1 MSNGPLPT
9 TITFLAHLP
18 RHPQRT
24 KVRFLGCVTKYDIS
38 TGVLE
43 LQHAYPTA
51 YDITVIAV
59 VDVNILL
66 ENVKRDDIAV
76 GAWVNIIGYVEE
88 VINKREKA
96 KDLSGKTAQGAF
108 SRVDLVKV
116 QAIILWSAG
125 AIKVGEYE
133 RALTQ
138 RLDAAVVN
146 S

>member
-18 RHPQRT
+18 SHPQGT

-43 LQHAYPTA
+43 LQHACPSR
-51 YDITVIAV
+51 YDISVIAV

-66 ENVKRDDIAV
+66 ENLKREDIAV
-76 GAWVNIIGYVEE
+76 GAWVNIVGYVKE
-88 VINKREKA
+88 VINKSEIA
-96 KDLSGKTAQGAF
+96 KGLNEDTGQGGI

-116 QAIILWSAG
+116 QAIMLWPAG
-125 AIKVGEYE
+125 GIKIGEYE

-138 RLDAAVVN
+138 RLDSAVV
-146 S
+146 SG

>member
-43 LQHAYPTA
+43 LQHAYPSA
-51 YDITVIAV
+51 YDMTVIAV
-59 VDVNILL
+59 VDLNLLL
-66 ENVKRDDIAV
+66 ENLKREDVAV
-76 GAWVNIIGYVEE
+76 GAWVNIVGYVEE

-96 KDLSGKTAQGAF
+96 KDLNGNTGQGGI

-116 QAIILWSAG
+116 QAIMLWSAG
-125 AIKVGEYE
+125 AIKIGEYE

-138 RLDAAVVN
+138 RLDLTVV
-146 S
+146 SG

>member
-43 LQHAYPTA
+43 LQHAHPSA
-51 YDITVIAV
+51 YDMTVIAV
-59 VDVNILL
+59 VDVNLLL
-66 ENVKRDDIAV
+66 ENLKREDVAV
-76 GAWVNIIGYVEE
+76 GAWVNIVGYVEG

-96 KDLSGKTAQGAF
+96 KDLNGNTGQGGI

-116 QAIILWSAG
+116 QAIMLWSAG
-125 AIKVGEYE
+125 AIKIGEYE
-133 RALTQ
+133 SALTQ
-138 RLDAAVVN
+138 RLDLTVV
-146 S
+146 SG

>member
-1 MSNGPLPT
+1 M
-9 TITFLAHLP
+9 
-18 RHPQRT
+18 
-24 KVRFLGCVTKYDIS
+24 GCVTKYDIS

-51 YDITVIAV
+51 YDTTVIAI

-66 ENVKRDDIAV
+66 ENLKRDDIAV
-76 GAWVNIIGYVEE
+76 GAWVNVIGYVEE

-96 KDLSGKTAQGAF
+96 KDLRGNTAQGAL
-108 SRVDLVKV
+108 SRMDLVKV
-116 QAIILWSAG
+116 QAIMLWSAG

-138 RLDAAVVN
+138 RLDAAVVK
-146 S
+146 